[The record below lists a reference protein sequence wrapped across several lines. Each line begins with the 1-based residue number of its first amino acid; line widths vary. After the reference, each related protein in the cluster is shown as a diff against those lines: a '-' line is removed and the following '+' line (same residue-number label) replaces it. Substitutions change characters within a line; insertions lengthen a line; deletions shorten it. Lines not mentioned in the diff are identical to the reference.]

1 MTYEMTSRF
10 SPQTLA
16 KFASL
21 YAGLAYGLYW
31 IPLRALE
38 QAGLHDVLPALMFN
52 LVPMVLILPLIV
64 WRWPNIARAP
74 MHFHLTGVVV
84 GLALVGYTNAFLYA
98 DVVRVL
104 ILFYLTPIWGFI
116 LARIFL
122 GDLITPVRWISILLG
137 IGGMLTIFD
146 VGTGIPLPESVGD
159 WIALAAGVLWAIA
172 SLMMLM
178 GKESP
183 IDYALWFFL
192 WNGIAAIAVCAIFF
206 AGDLTAL
213 PPPAVFID
221 VLPWLVPLALVL
233 IIPAGFAVIYGP
245 TQLNPGIA
253 GVLFMVEIGVG
264 TITASIL
271 TDEPFGWR
279 ELSGVL
285 MITAAALIEPV
296 RDLIRHRYGRDQ
308 SDFLDFS

>member
-1 MTYEMTSRF
+1 MLSRF
-10 SPQTLA
+10 SSQTLA

-52 LVPMVLILPLIV
+52 LVPMLLILPLIA
-64 WRWPNIARAP
+64 WRWSFIVRAP
-74 MHFHLTGVVV
+74 LHFHVTGIVV
-84 GLALVGYTNAFLYA
+84 GLSLVGYTNAFLYT

-104 ILFYLTPIWGFI
+104 ILFYLTPVWGFL

-122 GDLITPVRWISILLG
+122 GDLITPIRWLSILLG

-146 VGTGIPLPESVGD
+146 VGNGIPLPDNVGD
-159 WIALAAGVLWAIA
+159 WVALAAGVLWAVA

-178 GKESP
+178 GKQSP

-192 WNGIAAIAVCAIFF
+192 WNGIAGIVVSAAFF
-206 AGDLTAL
+206 AHSGTAL
-213 PPPAVFID
+213 PAAEVFFD

-233 IIPAGFAVIYGP
+233 VIPAGFAVIYGP

-253 GVLFMVEIGVG
+253 GILFMVEIGVG
-264 TITASIL
+264 TVTASIL
-271 TDEPFGWR
+271 TDEAFGWR
-279 ELSGVL
+279 EMFGVL
-285 MITAAALIEPV
+285 MITTAALIEPL
-296 RDLIRHRYGRDQ
+296 RDLIQHRFRRGE
-308 SDFLDFS
+308 SDYLDLS